1 MGCSFFYSDLFPMW
15 QSVQTENNV
24 AKLYPSKSI
33 LKLKVKSEKV

>member
-1 MGCSFFYSDLFPMW
+1 MW

-24 AKLYPSKSI
+24 AKLNPSKSI